1 MSKQIKIG
9 SELVDVTDEVY
20 ETYYKGARQ
29 RRYIESDIKVG
40 RIKVDIK
47 NEKVTFIDS
56 KEDSCE
62 RLMEQGVDFED
73 NASVEDIVSDK
84 AMLVI
89 LQAALSD
96 LDADER
102 RLINE
107 KYDHEKTYRE
117 IGDKFGISHT
127 AVRKRHDGILK
138 KLKKYF

>member
-29 RRYIESDIKVG
+29 RRYFESDIKVG

-62 RLMEQGVDFED
+62 RLLELGADFKD
-73 NASVEDIVSDK
+73 DVWVEDVVADK
-84 AMLVI
+84 AILLI
-89 LQAALSD
+89 LQTALFE
-96 LDADER
+96 LDA
-102 RLINE
+102 
-107 KYDHEKTYRE
+107 
-117 IGDKFGISHT
+117 
-127 AVRKRHDGILK
+127 AV
-138 KLKKYF
+138 